1 MKCDFKFLLK
11 YHKKCT
17 LLFMYLTNGIVA
29 VQIHSL
35 VYYSCSFPYIAFST
49 VDILIAAAN
58 SDGYPPKCLNLM
70 AKIDFS
76 GVSILLPYYT
86 LFSAV
91 RVLHLIFSELTMH
104 PTFGNLALLTR
115 RIMI

>member
-1 MKCDFKFLLK
+1 VIEWAVIDVYTKENLLIYPHISFFPVQFPIIRFLLFLYPHMKCDFKFLLK

-49 VDILIAAAN
+49 VDILIAAAIQT
-58 SDGYPPKCLNLM
+58 G
-70 AKIDFS
+70 
-76 GVSILLPYYT
+76 ILPC
-86 LFSAV
+86 V
-91 RVLHLIFSELTMH
+91 
-104 PTFGNLALLTR
+104 
-115 RIMI
+115 